1 MKLKSTLTSAYEIEA
16 ASRRASRRMRWR
28 TLPTC
33 FTRTVEP
40 LTLIP
45 GRFQRFRSLY
55 LCKVCNKTMKNRT
68 SVWPH
73 METKLHEKNL
83 IMWKLAQ

>member
-1 MKLKSTLTSAYEIEA
+1 MMNMYQREA
-16 ASRRASRRMRWR
+16 RRQAQLRWC

-40 LTLIP
+40 LPLIP
-45 GRFQRFRSLY
+45 GRLQRFRSLY

-73 METKLHEKNL
+73 MDTKLHEKNM
-83 IMWKLAQ
+83 IMERLAK